1 MGGEGETTNVLS
13 TLIESVTTII
23 SSFLNWFTEVA
34 TSLISNPMIALMF
47 GLGIALLMYKLV
59 VRLVGKA
66 SFRSSRKRR

>member
-1 MGGEGETTNVLS
+1 MDEPTVLE
-13 TLIESVTTII
+13 TLISTVTTII
-23 SSFLNWFTEVA
+23 TNFLSWFGEVA

-47 GLGIALLMYKLV
+47 GLGIALLLYKLV

>member
-1 MGGEGETTNVLS
+1 MTDLISNVS
-13 TLIESVTTII
+13 TII
-23 SSFLNWFTEVA
+23 TNFLTWFGTVA

-66 SFRSSRKRR
+66 SFRSSGRRR

>member
-1 MGGEGETTNVLS
+1 MGDEPVVNVLEQLITNVG
-13 TLIESVTTII
+13 TII
-23 SSFLNWFTEVA
+23 TAFLQWFTQVA

-66 SFRSSRKRR
+66 SFRSSRRRR